1 MSVYELS
8 TLYILYTILKQV
20 AVWMV
25 EVNCREDWVMILR
38 KVK

>member
-1 MSVYELS
+1 MSVYKLS

-25 EVNCREDWVMILR
+25 EVNYRKDWVMILR

>member
-1 MSVYELS
+1 MSVYKLS

-25 EVNCREDWVMILR
+25 EVIYRKDWVMILR

>member
-1 MSVYELS
+1 MSVYKLS
-8 TLYILYTILKQV
+8 IVYILNTILKQV

-25 EVNCREDWVMILR
+25 EVNYRKDWVMILK